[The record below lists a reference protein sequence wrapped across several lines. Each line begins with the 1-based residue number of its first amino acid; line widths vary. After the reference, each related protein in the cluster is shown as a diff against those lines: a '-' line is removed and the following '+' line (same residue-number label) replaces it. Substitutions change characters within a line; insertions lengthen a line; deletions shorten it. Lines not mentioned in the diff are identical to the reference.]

1 MEMIWLLGCVVVSL
15 LKRRSMQASRQSFKH
30 TEASSALHSAF
41 RTYFLPRFS
50 DESESFLRYVGCCFL
65 LAPLVFLSLTNT
77 YTWDW
82 TQVILRLGQA
92 FVGML
97 AVAASLASTD

>member
-1 MEMIWLLGCVVVSL
+1 MEVIWLLGCVVNVSL

-30 TEASSALHSAF
+30 TEASSALHSAL

-50 DESESFLRYVGCCFL
+50 DEPESFLRCIGRCFL
-65 LAPLVFLSLTNT
+65 LAPLAFLNLTNT

-82 TQVILRLGQA
+82 TI
-92 FVGML
+92 
-97 AVAASLASTD
+97 